1 MNVVVM
7 NDAYLSGGEFDVN
20 EIVKKTIQLLKQE
33 GEFTLKTFLFKPV
46 LGLTL
51 WYWFDQWHS

>member
-20 EIVKKTIQLLKQE
+20 EIVKKSHTIIE
-33 GEFTLKTFLFKPV
+33 AG
-46 LGLTL
+46 G
-51 WYWFDQWHS
+51 